1 MTKKH
6 SNDRKTPVIKACTT
20 EKCKK
25 ALSSM
30 LCAEKKK
37 SINWR
42 RKNEKKKQQQRGS
55 NVEKWILCERN
66 WKKGKKVMSPRR
78 KVEKEKRKTLKQ
90 CGEKEMQV

>member
-1 MTKKH
+1 
-6 SNDRKTPVIKACTT
+6 
-20 EKCKK
+20 
-25 ALSSM
+25 M

-90 CGEKEMQV
+90 CGEKEMQVREIYIRISLIEGFTALTDDLEKRPY

>member
-1 MTKKH
+1 
-6 SNDRKTPVIKACTT
+6 
-20 EKCKK
+20 
-25 ALSSM
+25 M

-37 SINWR
+37 SIKWR

-66 WKKGKKVMSPRR
+66 WKKRKESHEPQKKSGER
-78 KVEKEKRKTLKQ
+78 KKKNVKQ